1 MFKKANSYIFL
12 FPINLI
18 PSNEVIHIVIDGIHA
33 NLGLIYIIPNIE
45 IIEIKIKEILKRI
58 IANNIGT
65 IGLLN
70 VFTILSEKKYI
81 EIELHLG

>member
-12 FPINLI
+12 LPINL
-18 PSNEVIHIVIDGIHA
+18 SNEVIHIVIDGIHA

-45 IIEIKIKEILKRI
+45 IIEIKVKEILKRI